1 MTGAER
7 TWDVLTKLGVD
18 VIFGVPGGAILPL
31 VDAMVAQQGDLRFVV
46 TRHESAAV
54 HAADGY
60 ARVSGKPGVVLAT
73 SGPGGTNVIT
83 GLATAM
89 ADSVPLVLVL
99 GQVASGL
106 IGTDAFQ
113 EADLFGMTMPV
124 VKHSWRIRHAGEIGP
139 VLTEAYRIAQFGRPG
154 PVVIE
159 FPKDTQMQEV
169 DNEPASF
176 PEPPAPVLRPQPLAW
191 ARARA
196 YLARSRR
203 PIFYIGGGVVISGT
217 APTVKRLAERYQAP
231 VTTTLMG
238 LGAFPSSHPLSI
250 GMLGMHGT
258 WTANHAMQQ
267 ADLIIALGVRFD
279 DRVTGRLDS
288 FAPHARIIHV
298 EVDPSEINKIVASDA
313 ALVGDLAQILPQLER
328 HLPEAAQHDE
338 WLAQLA
344 RWQAEHPVRVPES
357 PAGAVAAPR
366 ALQILR
372 SVIRPEDI
380 VVTEVGQHQMWTAL
394 FIPRDHPRTFVTSG
408 GVGTMGHG
416 FPAAMGAQVGRPDVR
431 VYLIAGDGSFQMNL
445 QELATL
451 VQYQIPI
458 RIIVLNNQGH
468 GMVRQW
474 QDLFHGGRRY
484 GVKLLN
490 PDFVKLAQAYGMN
503 GFTVN
508 SEGALAEALTV
519 LADQPGPVL
528 LEVVVPEDEHV
539 YPMVPAGRSL
549 SEVIE
554 GA

>member
-7 TWDVLTKLGVD
+7 AWDVLVELGVD
-18 VIFGVPGGAILPL
+18 TVFGVPGGAILPL
-31 VDAMVAQQGDLRFVV
+31 VDAMVAKEDVLRFVV

-54 HAADGY
+54 HAGDGY
-60 ARVSGKPGVVLAT
+60 ARVSGRPAVVMAT

-83 GLATAM
+83 GLSTAM
-89 ADSVPLVLVL
+89 ADSVPIVLVL
-99 GQVASGL
+99 GQVPSGL

-113 EADLFGMTMPV
+113 EADLFTMTMPV
-124 VKHSWRIRHAGEIGP
+124 VKHSWRIRHANEIGP
-139 VLTEAYRIAQFGRPG
+139 ILKEAYATAQSGRPG
-154 PVVIE
+154 PVVVE
-159 FPKDTQMQEV
+159 FPKDTQLQAVGAEKTI
-169 DNEPASF
+169 DFSTPA
-176 PEPPAPVLRPQPLAW
+176 VHRRQPLAW
-191 ARARA
+191 ARVRSYLSRA
-196 YLARSRR
+196 ER
-203 PIFYIGGGVVISGT
+203 PIFYIGGGVISSGT
-217 APTVKRLAERYQAP
+217 AGYIREMAERYDAP

-238 LGAFPSSHPLSI
+238 LGGFPSSHPLSL

-258 WTANHAMQQ
+258 WTANHAMQE

-288 FAPHARIIHV
+288 FAPRARFIHV
-298 EVDPSEINKIVASDA
+298 EVDPAEVNKIVSADA
-313 ALVGDLAQILPQLER
+313 ALIGNLVDVLPKLSR
-328 HLPEAAQHDE
+328 IIPSATHAP
-338 WLAQLA
+338 WLAQLR
-344 RWQAEHPVRVPES
+344 RWQNEHPVRTPSS
-357 PAGAVAAPR
+357 PTGAVSAPR
-366 ALQILR
+366 ALEILR
-372 SVIRPEDI
+372 SVIRPQDI

-394 FIPRDHPRTFVTSG
+394 FIPRENPRTFVTSG

-416 FPAAMGAQVGRPDVR
+416 FPAAMGAQVANSEAQ

-458 RIIVLNNQGH
+458 RIVVLNNQGH

-490 PDFVKLAQAYGMN
+490 PDFVKLAEAYGMR

-508 SEGALAEALTV
+508 SEGALAEALSV
-519 LADQPGPVL
+519 LGDHPGPVL